1 MNSFV
6 FLLSQLKNSS
16 FVKNL
21 LIVMS
26 GTVLGQAVGFFLLP
40 VISRLFTPTDF
51 GVFGSFN
58 AVVNVVAA
66 GVTLDYSQAIMLPK
80 EKNDAMHLFFLS
92 CLSTLFVTFLC
103 LVASLVAHQS
113 FMALVNAQNM
123 WIILLFILTI
133 MISGFNVSL
142 QAWGV
147 RAKAF
152 KQTSVTQL
160 IRSLSSSSMQ
170 VGLGFFKTGSIGLIV
185 SSVLADLIASINLLR
200 IFFNDFKIS
209 IKKINRLKLKQLAKE
224 YRDFPIYSASQNV
237 INALSSGLPVLLLTH
252 FFGVAIAGAYAF
264 GIRLLTTP
272 MGLITGAMRQVL
284 FQKASETQHNGGS
297 LIDFYLKITVWLF
310 VLGLL
315 PTLIL
320 IIWAPEIFSFIFG
333 IQWHTA
339 GLYAR
344 WLILWMLF
352 VFCNVPAILYAR
364 IIRIQR
370 TVFFYDLILLVVRT
384 TILVIGGLYFT
395 ASQSIALF
403 SIIGASMNLLFIFLV
418 GYKVAKKEDNVN
430 WINIYDTLI
439 K

>member
-1 MNSFV
+1 
-6 FLLSQLKNSS
+6 
-16 FVKNL
+16 
-21 LIVMS
+21 
-26 GTVLGQAVGFFLLP
+26 
-40 VISRLFTPTDF
+40 
-51 GVFGSFN
+51 
-58 AVVNVVAA
+58 
-66 GVTLDYSQAIMLPK
+66 
-80 EKNDAMHLFFLS
+80 
-92 CLSTLFVTFLC
+92 
-103 LVASLVAHQS
+103 
-113 FMALVNAQNM
+113 
-123 WIILLFILTI
+123 

-252 FFGVAIAGAYAF
+252 FFGVSIAGAYAF
-264 GIRLLTTP
+264 GVRLLSTP

-297 LIDFYLKITVWLF
+297 LIALYLKITVGLF
-310 VLGLL
+310 ALGLL

-333 IQWHTA
+333 VQWHTA

>member
-1 MNSFV
+1 
-6 FLLSQLKNSS
+6 
-16 FVKNL
+16 
-21 LIVMS
+21 MS

-40 VISRLFTPTDF
+40 VISRLFTPADF

-103 LVASLVAHQS
+103 LMATLVAHQS
-113 FMALVNAQNM
+113 FMALVKAQNM
-123 WIILLFILTI
+123 WILLLFVLTI
-133 MISGFNVSL
+133 MISGLNVSL

-170 VGLGFFKTGSIGLIV
+170 VGLGFFKTGSIGLIL
-185 SSVLADLIASINLLR
+185 SSVLADLIASLNLLI
-200 IFFNDFKIS
+200 IFLNDFKIS
-209 IKKINRLKLKQLAKE
+209 IKKIDRIKLRQLAKE

-252 FFGVAIAGAYAF
+252 FFGISIAGAYAF
-264 GIRLLTTP
+264 GVRLLTTP

-297 LIDFYLKITVWLF
+297 LIALYLKVTVGLF
-310 VLGLL
+310 ALGLL

-333 IQWHTA
+333 IQWHNA

-370 TVFFYDLILLVVRT
+370 TVFFYDMILLVART
-384 TILVIGGLYFT
+384 TVLVIGGLYLT

-403 SIIGASMNLLFIFLV
+403 SIIGASMNLLLIILV
-418 GYKVAKKEDNVN
+418 GYHVAKKEGDFM
-430 WINIYDTLI
+430 WRHSIRINRS
-439 K
+439 

>member
-6 FLLSQLKNSS
+6 CLLSHLKNSS
-16 FVKNL
+16 FVKNVF
-21 LIVMS
+21 IVMS

-40 VISRLFTPTDF
+40 VISRLFTPADF

-103 LVASLVAHQS
+103 LMATLVAHQS
-113 FMALVNAQNM
+113 FMALVKAQNM
-123 WIILLFILTI
+123 WILLLFVLTI
-133 MISGFNVSL
+133 MISGLNVSL

-170 VGLGFFKTGSIGLIV
+170 VGLGFFKTGSIGLIL
-185 SSVLADLIASINLLR
+185 SSVLADLIASLNLLI
-200 IFFNDFKIS
+200 IFLNDFKIS
-209 IKKINRLKLKQLAKE
+209 IKKIDRIKLRQLAKE

-252 FFGVAIAGAYAF
+252 FFGISIAGAYAF
-264 GIRLLTTP
+264 GVRLLTTP

-297 LIDFYLKITVWLF
+297 LIALYLKVTVGLF
-310 VLGLL
+310 ALGLL

-333 IQWHTA
+333 IQWHNA

-370 TVFFYDLILLVVRT
+370 TVFFYDMILLVART
-384 TILVIGGLYFT
+384 TVLVIGGLYLT

-403 SIIGASMNLLFIFLV
+403 SIIGASMNLLLIILV
-418 GYKVAKKEDNVN
+418 GYHVAKKEGDFM
-430 WINIYDTLI
+430 WRHSIRINRS
-439 K
+439 